1 MKLKLLTAVAALVA
15 CSGAWAQEWIYTD
28 FFEAGYCATAYLHSG
43 VAEDGMDKVRA
54 EAERQALMSNTKE
67 GVWKWA
73 NLYRDGEAAAS
84 LMVGFA
90 KSDAEVE
97 REAMQTIIKYDCA
110 KWIPES

>member
-15 CSGAWAQEWIYTD
+15 CSGAWAQDWIYTD
-28 FFEAGYCATAYLHSG
+28 FFEAGYCATAYLLSG
-43 VAEDGMDKVRA
+43 VDEGSSDKIRA

-73 NLYRDGEAAAS
+73 NLHRDGAAAATQF
-84 LMVGFA
+84 LFYA
-90 KSDAEVE
+90 KSDSELQ
-97 REAMQTIIKYDCA
+97 RQAMQIIIKDDCA

>member
-15 CSGAWAQEWIYTD
+15 CSGAWAQDWIYTD

-43 VAEDGMDKVRA
+43 VAEDGSDKVSA
-54 EAERQALMSNTKE
+54 EAERQALMSSTKE

-84 LMVGFA
+84 FMLRYA

-97 REAMQTIIKYDCA
+97 RQAMQIIIKDDCA
-110 KWIPES
+110 KWISES